1 MRRRP
6 PLPRRLLPAFAIL
19 ILLPVHATPA
29 SADTRP
35 ESVRLLAKAAAD
47 ECFAGIGVDY
57 PPGPPCAE
65 GQPKVNQSYVWG
77 LAQAGHRLWF
87 GTGANVLCL
96 KPEGYQVREPILN
109 DDYVCEFGQSQPARS
124 NPALPA
130 TLGDHRTPEVFTY
143 DLTTERLTERT
154 ADITSASPADANLLH
169 TTAGL
174 RSAAAH
180 QGVVLLGGP
189 SVVDGVNVFAFDTV
203 TGRYLGSTNLSAY
216 ENIRHWVVAGGVLYA
231 GVGLGA
237 NGGEAGRVLRW
248 TGNRADP
255 FTFTEVADLPTQVAD
270 LAEHQGRLYVST
282 WPKAIVDGSVAGRAT
297 GDAPPLRPDHPTGP
311 QASYSDVGEQAPRA
325 VGGGQ
330 ASRSDAADDTD
341 RADLASIWMSPPLAT
356 GAPGLNPEDAGNWT
370 QVWSAADYEPDPVVR
385 RAYALGGLASYGGRL
400 HWGTMHVPLQAT
412 ALHLSVY
419 PPRSPAQLQ
428 ATVQNTQRA
437 FAVFRGQDLGGTHER
452 VETLYGESALPAFDP
467 TANNGVGAWAPAPT
481 GTTPVYGGS
490 GFGDP
495 FNLYAWKMAVA
506 GGRLYVG
513 TMDFAYISLEG
524 EMPTPPAGTTTPP
537 AGAATSPPTFGA
549 DLWSFDAPGRPARAV
564 DTGGFGNPLNQGV
577 RTMVADGPTLY
588 LGMAN
593 PMNLRTDPTPGV
605 PKGGW
610 ELIRVGR
617 R

>member
-6 PLPRRLLPAFAIL
+6 PLPSRLLPAFGIL
-19 ILLPVHATPA
+19 ILLPLLATPA

-47 ECFAGIGVDY
+47 ECFAGVGVDY

-65 GQPKVNQSYVWG
+65 GRPKVNQSYVWG
-77 LAQAGHRLWF
+77 LAQAGRRLWF

-109 DDYVCEFGQSQPARS
+109 DDYVCEFGQSQPARG
-124 NPALPA
+124 NPSLPA

-143 DLTTERLTERT
+143 DLATERLTERT
-154 ADITSASPADANLLH
+154 ADITSASPTDANLLR

-189 SVVDGVNVFAFDTV
+189 SVVGGVNVFAFDTV

-237 NGGEAGRVLRW
+237 NGGEAGKVLRW
-248 TGNRADP
+248 TGDRTTP
-255 FTFTEVADLPTQVAD
+255 FAFTEVADLPTQVAD
-270 LAEHQGRLYVST
+270 LTEHQGRLYVST
-282 WPKAIVDGSVAGRAT
+282 WPKAIVDGSAAGRAAA
-297 GDAPPLRPDHPTGP
+297 GGLPAAYPAGP
-311 QASYSDVGEQAPRA
+311 SYADVGEQAPRA
-325 VGGGQ
+325 GGVP
-330 ASRSDAADDTD
+330 AARADAGDGTD
-341 RADLASIWMSPPLAT
+341 PADLAGIWMSPPLAA
-356 GAPGLNPEDAGNWT
+356 GAPGLNPEDAGSWA
-370 QVWSAADYEPDPVVR
+370 QIWSAADYEPDPVVR
-385 RAYALGGLASYGGRL
+385 RAYALGGLASFGGRL
-400 HWGTMHVPLQAT
+400 YWGTMHVPLQAT
-412 ALHLSVY
+412 ALHVSVY

-437 FAVFRGQDLGGTHER
+437 FAVFRGQDLGGTRER
-452 VETLYGESALPAFDP
+452 VETLYGESTLPAYDP
-467 TANNGVGAWAPAPT
+467 AANNGGGAWAPAPT
-481 GTTPVYGGS
+481 GSTPVYGGS

-513 TMDFAYISLEG
+513 TMDFAYISLDG
-524 EMPTPPAGTTTPP
+524 ELPTPPAGT
-537 AGAATSPPTFGA
+537 ATSPPTFGA

-577 RTMVADGPTLY
+577 RTMVVDGSTLY

-610 ELIRVGR
+610 ELIRVSR

>member
-1 MRRRP
+1 MRRRTR
-6 PLPRRLLPAFAIL
+6 LPGRLLAAFATL
-19 ILLPVHATPA
+19 TLLPVLATPA
-29 SADTRP
+29 SAETRP
-35 ESVRLLAKAAAD
+35 ETVRLLAKAAAD
-47 ECFAGIGVDY
+47 ECFAGVGVDY
-57 PPGPPCAE
+57 PPGPPCAA

-77 LAQAGHRLWF
+77 LAQAGRRLWF

-109 DDYVCEFGQSQPARS
+109 DDYVCEFGQSQPARG

-130 TLGDHRTPEVFTY
+130 TLGDHRTPEVYTY
-143 DLTTERLTERT
+143 DLATERLTERT

-189 SVVDGVNVFAFDTV
+189 SVVGGVNVFAFDTL

-248 TGNRADP
+248 TGDRTDLFA
-255 FTFTEVADLPTQVAD
+255 FTEVADLPTQVAD
-270 LAEHQGRLYVST
+270 LTEHQGRLYVST
-282 WPKAIVDGSVAGRAT
+282 WPKAIVDGAVARIPDHVDPAA
-297 GDAPPLRPDHPTGP
+297 APP
-311 QASYSDVGEQAPRA
+311 
-325 VGGGQ
+325 
-330 ASRSDAADDTD
+330 AAHSVDDTD
-341 RADLASIWMSPPLAT
+341 TTGLASIWMSPPLAA
-356 GAPGLNPEDAGNWT
+356 GAPGLNPADAGNWT

-412 ALHLSVY
+412 ALHVSVY
-419 PPRSPAQLQ
+419 PPRSQAQLQ

-437 FAVFRGQDLGGTHER
+437 FAVFRGQDLGGAHER
-452 VETLYGESALPAFDP
+452 IETLYGESALPAYDP
-467 TANNGVGAWAPAPT
+467 TANNGVGAWAPAST
-481 GTTPVYGGS
+481 GTTPVYGAS

-495 FNLYAWKMAVA
+495 LTCTPGRWRWPA
-506 GGRLYVG
+506 GGS
-513 TMDFAYISLEG
+513 TSA
-524 EMPTPPAGTTTPP
+524 PW
-537 AGAATSPPTFGA
+537 TSPTSRWKARCRRPGRRGDQPA
-549 DLWSFDAPGRPARAV
+549 DLRRRSLVVRRTGPARPRGRHRRLRQPAQP
-564 DTGGFGNPLNQGV
+564 GCPHHGRGRLHALS
-577 RTMVADGPTLY
+577 RDGQPDEP
-588 LGMAN
+588 AHR
-593 PMNLRTDPTPGV
+593 PDAGV

-610 ELIRVGR
+610 ELIRVSR

>member
-1 MRRRP
+1 MRHRP
-6 PLPRRLLPAFAIL
+6 RLSGRLLPAFTIL
-19 ILLPVHATPA
+19 VLLPTFATPA

-35 ESVRLLAKAAAD
+35 ETVRLLAKAAAD
-47 ECFAGIGVDY
+47 ECFAGVGVDY
-57 PPGPPCAE
+57 PAGPPCAV

-77 LAQAGHRLWF
+77 LAQAGRRLWF

-109 DDYVCEFGQSQPARS
+109 DDYVCEFGQSQPARG

-130 TLGDHRTPEVFTY
+130 TLGDHRTPEVYTY
-143 DLTTERLTERT
+143 DLATERLTERT

-189 SVVDGVNVFAFDTV
+189 SVVGGVNVFAFDTL

-248 TGNRADP
+248 TGDRTDP
-255 FTFTEVADLPTQVAD
+255 FAFTEVADLPTQVAD
-270 LAEHQGRLYVST
+270 LTEHQGRLYVST
-282 WPKAIVDGSVAGRAT
+282 WPKAIVDGAVARIPDHVDPAA
-297 GDAPPLRPDHPTGP
+297 APP
-311 QASYSDVGEQAPRA
+311 AA
-325 VGGGQ
+325 
-330 ASRSDAADDTD
+330 RSMDGADTT
-341 RADLASIWMSPPLAT
+341 DLAGIWMSPPLAA
-356 GAPGLNPEDAGNWT
+356 GAPGLNPEDAGNWA

-419 PPRSPAQLQ
+419 PPRSQAQLQ

-437 FAVFRGQDLGGTHER
+437 FAVFRGQDLGGAHER
-452 VETLYGESALPAFDP
+452 IETLYGESALPAYDP

-481 GTTPVYGGS
+481 GTTPVYGAS

-524 EMPTPPAGTTTPP
+524 EMPTPGTAKSSVGT
-537 AGAATSPPTFGA
+537 ATSPPTFGA

-577 RTMVADGPTLY
+577 RTMVVDGSTLY

-610 ELIRVGR
+610 ELIRVSR

>member
-6 PLPRRLLPAFAIL
+6 PLPSRLLPAFGIL
-19 ILLPVHATPA
+19 ILLPLLATPA

-35 ESVRLLAKAAAD
+35 ESIRLLAKAAAD
-47 ECFAGIGVDY
+47 ECFAGVGVDY

-77 LAQAGHRLWF
+77 LAQAGRRLWF

-109 DDYVCEFGQSQPARS
+109 DDYVCEFGRSQPARA
-124 NPALPA
+124 NPSLPV

-143 DLTTERLTERT
+143 DLSTERLTERT
-154 ADITSASPADANLLH
+154 ADITSASPADANLLR

-189 SVVDGVNVFAFDTV
+189 SVVGGVNMFAFDTV
-203 TGRYLGSTNLSAY
+203 TGRYLGSTNLSGY

-248 TGNRADP
+248 TGDRTTP
-255 FTFTEVADLPTQVAD
+255 FAFTEVADLPTQVAD
-270 LAEHQGRLYVST
+270 LTEHQGRLYVST
-282 WPKAIVDGSVAGRAT
+282 WPKAIVDGSAAERAAAG
-297 GDAPPLRPDHPTGP
+297 GIPAPYSAGP
-311 QASYSDVGEQAPRA
+311 SYVGGQAPRPGGVPA
-325 VGGGQ
+325 TPDGVGEG
-330 ASRSDAADDTD
+330 TD
-341 RADLASIWMSPPLAT
+341 PADLAGIWMSPPLAA
-356 GAPGLNPEDAGNWT
+356 GAPGLNPEDAGDWA

-385 RAYALGGLASYGGRL
+385 RAYALGGLASFGGRL
-400 HWGTMHVPLQAT
+400 YWGTMHVPLQAT

-437 FAVFRGQDLGGTHER
+437 FAVFRGQDLGGTRER
-452 VETLYGESALPAFDP
+452 VETLYGESALPAYDP

-481 GTTPVYGGS
+481 GSTPVHGGS

-524 EMPTPPAGTTTPP
+524 ELPTPPAGT
-537 AGAATSPPTFGA
+537 ATSPPTFGA

-577 RTMVADGPTLY
+577 RTMVVDGSTLY

-610 ELIRVGR
+610 ELIRVSR

>member
-6 PLPRRLLPAFAIL
+6 PLPSRLAPAFGIL
-19 ILLPVHATPA
+19 ILLPLLATPA
-29 SADTRP
+29 SADTPP

-47 ECFAGIGVDY
+47 ECFAGVGVDY
-57 PPGPPCAE
+57 PPGPPCAV

-77 LAQAGHRLWF
+77 LAQAGRRLWF

-109 DDYVCEFGQSQPARS
+109 DDYVCEFGQSQPARA
-124 NPALPA
+124 NPSLPA

-143 DLTTERLTERT
+143 DLATERLTERT
-154 ADITSASPADANLLH
+154 ADITSASPTDANLLR

-189 SVVDGVNVFAFDTV
+189 SVVGGVNMFAFDTV

-231 GVGLGA
+231 GVGLGV

-248 TGNRADP
+248 TGDRTTP
-255 FTFTEVADLPTQVAD
+255 FAFTEVADLPTQVAD
-270 LAEHQGRLYVST
+270 LTEHQGRLYVST
-282 WPKAIVDGSVAGRAT
+282 WPKAIVDGSAAERAAAG
-297 GDAPPLRPDHPTGP
+297 DLP
-311 QASYSDVGEQAPRA
+311 ASYPAGPSYADVGEQAPRA
-325 VGGGQ
+325 GGVP
-330 ASRSDAADDTD
+330 ASGAGAGDDTD
-341 RADLASIWMSPPLAT
+341 PADLAGIWMSPPLAA
-356 GAPGLNPEDAGNWT
+356 GAPGLNPEDAGNWA

-385 RAYALGGLASYGGRL
+385 RAYALGGLASFGGRL
-400 HWGTMHVPLQAT
+400 YWGTMHVPLQAT
-412 ALHLSVY
+412 ALHVSVY

-437 FAVFRGQDLGGTHER
+437 FAVFRGQGLGGTRER
-452 VETLYGESALPAFDP
+452 VETLYGESTLPAYDP

-481 GTTPVYGGS
+481 GSTPVYGGS

-506 GGRLYVG
+506 GGRLYIG
-513 TMDFAYISLEG
+513 TMDFAYISLDG
-524 EMPTPPAGTTTPP
+524 ELPTPPAGT
-537 AGAATSPPTFGA
+537 ATSPPTFGA

-577 RTMVADGPTLY
+577 RTMVVDGSTLY

-610 ELIRVGR
+610 ELIRVSR

>member
-6 PLPRRLLPAFAIL
+6 LLPSRLLATFSTL
-19 ILLPVHATPA
+19 ILLPLLATPA

-35 ESVRLLAKAAAD
+35 ESIRLLAKAAAD
-47 ECFAGIGVDY
+47 ECFAGIGIDY

-77 LAQAGHRLWF
+77 LAQVGRRLWF

-109 DDYVCEFGQSQPARS
+109 DDYVCEFNQSQPARA
-124 NPALPA
+124 NPAWPA
-130 TLGDHRTPEVFTY
+130 NLGDHRTPEVYTY
-143 DLTTERLTERT
+143 DLATERLTERT
-154 ADITSASPADANLLH
+154 ADITSASPADADLLN

-180 QGVVLLGGP
+180 QGVVLLAGP
-189 SVVDGVNVFAFDTV
+189 SVIGGVNVFAFDGV

-216 ENIRHWVVAGGVLYA
+216 ENIRHWVVAGGALYA
-231 GVGLGA
+231 GVGVGV
-237 NGGEAGRVLRW
+237 NGGEAGKVLRW
-248 TGNRADP
+248 TGDRTTP

-270 LAEHQGRLYVST
+270 LTEHQGRLYVST
-282 WPKAIVDGSVAGRAT
+282 WPKAIVEGSVAPSPVTTVTPADSGT
-297 GDAPPLRPDHPTGP
+297 PLAPPP
-311 QASYSDVGEQAPRA
+311 
-325 VGGGQ
+325 
-330 ASRSDAADDTD
+330 ADDPN
-341 RADLASIWMSPPLAT
+341 DLASIWMSPLLAV

-370 QVWSAADYEPDPVVR
+370 QVWSAAEYEPDPVVR
-385 RAYALGGLASYGGRL
+385 RAYALGGLASFGGRL
-400 HWGTMHVPLQAT
+400 YWGTMHVPLQAT
-412 ALHLSVY
+412 ALHVSVY
-419 PPRSPAQLQ
+419 PPRSQAQLQ

-437 FAVFRGQDLGGTHER
+437 FAVFRGQNLGGAHER
-452 VETLYGESALPAFDP
+452 IETLYGESTLPAFDP

-481 GTTPVYGGS
+481 GVTPVYGGS

-506 GGRLYVG
+506 GGRLYIG

-524 EMPTPPAGTTTPP
+524 QLPTPPA
-537 AGAATSPPTFGA
+537 AGATTPPTFGS
-549 DLWSFDAPGRPARAV
+549 DLWAFDAPDRPARAV

-577 RTMVADGPTLY
+577 RTMIVDGSTLY
-588 LGMAN
+588 VGMAN

-610 ELIRVGR
+610 ELIKVSR

>member
-6 PLPRRLLPAFAIL
+6 PLYGRLLPAFTTL
-19 ILLPVHATPA
+19 ILLPVLATPA
-29 SADTRP
+29 SADSGP
-35 ESVRLLAKAAAD
+35 ETVRLLAKAAAD
-47 ECFAGIGVDY
+47 ECFSGVGVDY
-57 PPGPPCAE
+57 PPGPPCAV

-77 LAQAGHRLWF
+77 LAQAGRRLWF

-109 DDYVCEFGQSQPARS
+109 DDYVCEFGQSQPARG

-130 TLGDHRTPEVFTY
+130 TLGDHRTPEVYTY
-143 DLTTERLTERT
+143 DLATERLTERT

-189 SVVDGVNVFAFDTV
+189 SVVGGVNVFAFDTR

-248 TGNRADP
+248 TGDRTDP
-255 FTFTEVADLPTQVAD
+255 FAFTEVADLPTQVAD
-270 LAEHQGRLYVST
+270 LTEHQGRLYVST
-282 WPKAIVDGSVAGRAT
+282 WPKAIVDGAVARIPDHVDPAA
-297 GDAPPLRPDHPTGP
+297 APP
-311 QASYSDVGEQAPRA
+311 
-325 VGGGQ
+325 
-330 ASRSDAADDTD
+330 AAHSTDSADTT
-341 RADLASIWMSPPLAT
+341 DLASIWMSPPLAAD
-356 GAPGLNPEDAGNWT
+356 APGLNPADAGNWT

-419 PPRSPAQLQ
+419 PPRSQAQLQ

-452 VETLYGESALPAFDP
+452 IETLYGESALPAYDP

-481 GTTPVYGGS
+481 GTTPVYGAS

-506 GGRLYVG
+506 GGRLYIG

-524 EMPTPPAGTTTPP
+524 EMPTPGTAKSTV
-537 AGAATSPPTFGA
+537 GAATRPPTFGA

-577 RTMVADGPTLY
+577 RTMVVDGSTLY

-610 ELIRVGR
+610 ELVRVSR